1 MYLSQQ
7 DLTQMLLAWSD
18 GEGALDRLIRV
29 VYEELRRGGDRRA
42 QGRRRRVKY
51 FSRLTTEEAA
61 KVLRV

>member
-29 VYEELRRGGDRRA
+29 VYEELRRGGDSA

>member
-42 QGRRRRVKY
+42 QGRRRVKY